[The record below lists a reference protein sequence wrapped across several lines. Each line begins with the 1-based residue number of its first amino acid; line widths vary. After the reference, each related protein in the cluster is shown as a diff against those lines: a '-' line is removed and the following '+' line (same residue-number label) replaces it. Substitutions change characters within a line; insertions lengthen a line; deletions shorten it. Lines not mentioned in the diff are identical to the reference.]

1 MEISFKDILDIIKK
15 NVVLLVVVSIVFGGV
30 SFGVTKFYI
39 PKEYTSRVKLYVEA
53 TADTSQSSYN
63 ALNLS
68 NYVKS
73 VVPTYIEML
82 ETTKFY
88 TQVATNLG
96 DGYTASEISR
106 KVKFNLIEET
116 EVFEAVIV
124 DSNPLEAK
132 KIADAVATVAP
143 ETISEFKDNAYLK
156 VVDDATLPRYHSS
169 PNEKKNA
176 LVAFAVGLVLTLVFV
191 FAKELL
197 NTKIKYN
204 SEMNEILGIPVLSV
218 IPASEELENN
228 RRIHQ

>member
-1 MEISFKDILDIIKK
+1 MEITFKDILDIIKK
-15 NVVLLVVVSIVFGGV
+15 NVILLAVVSLVFAVASYGFT
-30 SFGVTKFYI
+30 SLYI
-39 PKEYTSRVKLYVEA
+39 PKQYTSRVKLYVEA
-53 TADTSQSSYN
+53 SADASQTSN

-88 TQVATNLG
+88 TQVATDLG
-96 DGYTASEISR
+96 EGYTASEISR

-124 DSNPLEAK
+124 DSTPTEAK
-132 KIADAVATVAP
+132 KIADSVAKIAP

-156 VVDDATLPRYHSS
+156 VVDDATLPRHHSS

-176 LVAFAVGLVLTLVFV
+176 LIAFAVGLVLTLVFV

-204 SEMNEILGIPVLSV
+204 PDINDILGIPVLSV
-218 IPASEELENN
+218 IPYSDELDKN
-228 RRIHQ
+228 RKIYQ